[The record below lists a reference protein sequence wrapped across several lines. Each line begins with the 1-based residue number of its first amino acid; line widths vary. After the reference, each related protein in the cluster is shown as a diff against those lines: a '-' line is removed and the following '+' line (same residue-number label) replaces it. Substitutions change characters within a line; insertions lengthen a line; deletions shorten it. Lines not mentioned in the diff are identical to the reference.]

1 MLRVLVAAFLQR
13 KMQAKNTNVL
23 LGLLVLCGAMG
34 SIPYFSRVN
43 NPSLSAKE
51 KLTGSQRQRGMNL
64 MSGSHDAG
72 LDPNYDHST
81 GTYTYKAQRLPA
93 QKQTKAIGDKDEDQR

>member
-1 MLRVLVAAFLQR
+1 
-13 KMQAKNTNVL
+13 
-23 LGLLVLCGAMG
+23 MG

-81 GTYTYKAQRLPA
+81 GTYTYKAQRLSA
-93 QKQTKAIGDKDEDQR
+93 QKQAPNASTNTNTTSSGDKEDQR